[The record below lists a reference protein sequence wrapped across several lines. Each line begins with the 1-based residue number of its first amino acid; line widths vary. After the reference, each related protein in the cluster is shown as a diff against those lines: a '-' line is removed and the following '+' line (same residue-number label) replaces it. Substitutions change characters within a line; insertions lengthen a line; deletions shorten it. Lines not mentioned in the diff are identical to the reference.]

1 MLLDML
7 RTRNGAVVAIILF
20 LIVAN
25 LIRWFFSDWGL
36 ITVTVHEAP
45 LGQIVKSIE
54 RQGWVKIYTDIDPST
69 PVSMYVVKVPLA
81 EAMETLVANLPNGGQ
96 WKLGFFAAPSS
107 AAVKNEISA
116 FQSGNL
122 GDDAKVFSFPT
133 PLQMLDTDSDMPA
146 ADPRLQTWPGMQ
158 PPPPAPAANAVAD
171 NSGNN
176 PQNPAPAAPADP
188 PGPPTVQDYFTAFA
202 QGADIWIVAP
212 GSWTPVVSK
221 APAPSSSIISAVEN
235 LVSSAHGSVQ
245 QAIIL
250 QARGRR
256 QGGPRG
262 GGGFGGGDTG
272 WVMTQDRIK
281 NAING
286 LPEEARPQAL
296 AQLTAEVSFMQNVQA
311 APPDQRRAMMRDHF
325 MNHRRDNSWRQSP
338 EKRAQRYSAAVSNRI
353 AARGK

>member
-7 RTRNGAVVAIILF
+7 RTRNGAVAAIILF

-25 LIRWFFSDWGL
+25 IIRWFFSDWGL

-116 FQSGNL
+116 FQQGNL
-122 GDDAKVFSFPT
+122 GDDAKIFSFPT
-133 PLQMLDTDSDMPA
+133 PLQMLDNDSDMPA
-146 ADPRLQTWPGMQ
+146 ADPRLQAWPGMQ
-158 PPPPAPAANAVAD
+158 APPPAPTNAVAD

-176 PQNPAPAAPADP
+176 PQNPPPAAPADP

-235 LVSSAHGSVQ
+235 LVDNAHGSVQ
-245 QAIIL
+245 PAIIL

-256 QGGPRG
+256 PGGPRG
-262 GGGFGGGDTG
+262 GGGFGGDTG
-272 WVMTQDRIK
+272 WVMMEDRMK

-296 AQLTAEVSFMQNVQA
+296 AQLNAEDAFRKDVQA
-311 APPDQRRAMMRDHF
+311 APPDQRQAMMRDHF
-325 MNHRRDNSWRQSP
+325 MKRMGNNSWRQSP
-338 EKRAQRYSAAVSNRI
+338 EKRAQRYATAVANRI
-353 AARGK
+353 AARGQ

>member
-7 RTRNGAVVAIILF
+7 RTRQGKAAAVIFL

-25 LIRWFFSDWGL
+25 IVRWFFSDWGL

-54 RQGWVKIYTDIDPST
+54 RQGWVRIYTDIDPST

-107 AAVKNEISA
+107 SAVKNEISA

-122 GDDAKVFSFPT
+122 GDDAKIFSFPT
-133 PLQMLDTDSDMPA
+133 PLQMLDTDSEMPA

-158 PPPPAPAANAVAD
+158 APPPAPAPTAVAD

-176 PQNPAPAAPADP
+176 PQTPAPAAPADP

-235 LVSSAHGSVQ
+235 LVSTAHGSVQ

-262 GGGFGGGDTG
+262 GGGGGGDTG
-272 WVMTQDRIK
+272 WVMTEDRIK

-296 AQLTAEVSFMQNVQA
+296 AQLNAEVSFMKDVQA
-311 APPDQRRAMMRDHF
+311 APADQRRAMMRDHF
-325 MNHRRDNSWRQSP
+325 TKRMGNNNWRRSP
-338 EKRAQRYSAAVSNRI
+338 EKRAQRYSNAVSNRI
-353 AARGK
+353 SARGQ